1 MIAKQSSMFKVIL
14 AAICVSLAAL
24 TGVYMAQA
32 DPDRWD
38 SHADT
43 SWYNEMYITF
53 TIDTKEKLAGV
64 AKLVNDGQTADGK
77 EINGFQGRILEIDRN
92 LDLSEYQWVPIGN
105 ADRPFKGTLLGEN
118 AQVFTLSGM
127 RVISDTSYWGL
138 IGYMDGGTVGGL
150 EFAADG
156 RLQVDAP
163 GRDIYIGAVVGKMT
177 GNSIVHQVTNHLAI
191 NADAGA
197 YNMYAGGLVGSAEGT
212 ISLSVNDAAVEATG
226 VNSSSGGL
234 VGYSSANGLKVKKSS
249 NSGLVTATSSG
260 AGDSIAGGI
269 VGQSTAVLTMIEE
282 STPIGNSGAVTAVQ
296 GVNSYAGGII
306 GLAGG
311 ETDFSEQTSNSGAVT
326 VTAADASSSYAGGLA
341 GAITAPQQQELFQV
355 QFASSGAVSTNGASR
370 AHTGGLFGKVEG
382 NMTWNRNFTNTV
394 PITVTGAS
402 ELYTGGLIGRMTG
415 NLTFTGKAGNSA
427 LVSVSGGANE
437 VYTGGLIGF
446 GASRVLLDN
455 SDPQAYVNSGEL
467 QVTAGSG
474 VATGGIIS
482 NLAYSSTAGTA
493 PTNVHSTG
501 NITVNGQTKLYTG
514 GYIGLVDSA
523 VAADT
528 AINGAVYTNE
538 IKVEA
543 AQSDSN
549 SRVSTGGVVGEYIG
563 GDGVKNTAFKGKLDV
578 VGQAGSYTGGIIGYM
593 QGSTISHTVI
603 GNTTD
608 QYASITAD
616 AVLGGVAGYADGTIE
631 ETQVSYIALA
641 GRPSQVVAGGVA
653 GLAQGTITN
662 AVVGD
667 VNHDA
672 SHSVTIA
679 ADLAAVP
686 AGSDEFAAGGVI
698 GRNSDNLTLS
708 GIEVARI
715 QLVTEPG
722 RSGYTFGA
730 VAGELTEKATAGSKE
745 QPLNIHDIAFTVQA
759 ANSYIGGAAGRNN
772 SAKLHAVAERL
783 ELQTA
788 GEQVRIGGIAA
799 VNTATL
805 LPDNTLLSVQDSE
818 LGSTGASSI
827 LGGLFA
833 EQHGEVVGTTMQQDV
848 EEQEQIVL
856 ADRVRLVSTAADN
869 KLGGVAGWNTGVLA
883 DTRTSNI
890 VIHASGA
897 RVEAGGIA
905 GRMETVDGGV
915 LASITRAN
923 ALAGE
928 ETLLT
933 AAGADGHV
941 GGLVG
946 YIKNAR
952 LADSRAAAIIP
963 DYVALSVQG
972 TGVSAGALA
981 GTAEDSV
988 MIGNAVKI
996 NAENVLLT
1004 TSAAATNAR
1013 AGGLVG
1019 TSLRT
1024 QLEKLVGYKV
1034 NLVLNGTDA
1043 EAGGIVG
1050 YNLGSNNKVITGT
1063 YVTELN
1069 LRANAAAQRLV
1080 AGGFIGRNAQRAGD
1094 TVPDPAAGVSTIQS
1108 SRVAGSIQS
1117 SAPLTVAGGMAGEN
1131 NSLIAN
1137 NSITDKNPLTLK
1149 GNQSIAGG
1157 LVGVNKGTGVL
1168 YYTYTNANLAIE
1180 GTGTLTGGLVGHNEQ
1195 NGRIIASYIDND
1207 VTSKANGTA
1216 SEPVFTGGL
1225 VGRNSGIINKSYAV
1239 AKVTSEG
1246 AYTLTGGLVGEQLSG
1261 SIDNSYSGKSVHALQ
1276 QNSYAGGLIGR
1287 IVAGQISYAYSASQ
1301 VVASSEA
1308 YAGGFAGR
1316 YDNASRELLFKSY
1329 YIKDEDKLINKD
1341 LSDFAD
1347 GNHRFLNAH
1356 GRLSTILAG
1365 QLENRDV
1372 FPGLSGWDFTN
1383 TWKYGSLSAQ
1393 YKYPELI
1400 RTANSGG
1407 GSSEEVNTN
1416 LRWYLL
1422 DKDAVTFEIGTE
1434 AELAGLAAIV
1444 NGTVP
1449 GEDAFSFEGRT
1460 IRITKPIHI
1469 QSLQWVPIGDT
1480 IAHGF
1485 QGTLDGGNHLIDGLT
1500 VQPEHIYGGLF
1511 GVIGDKAE
1519 VKNVTLEPLH
1529 VAGQQATGSLVGLN
1543 KGTINKIDIRLLNG
1557 ATVSGKHAGGAV
1569 GENEGTL
1576 EAVIKVTIDGGSE
1589 VKSQVPGAIAG
1600 GVVGVNR
1607 QSLQGSVLEVH
1618 AVEGTVSAQASGGY
1632 AGGVIGEQTGD
1643 LTGFELKLE
1652 PSYKVQADGEG
1663 SAAGG
1668 IVGHYASGKAQ
1679 DIKLELLGQVKAAGD
1694 GSAAG
1699 GAFGYSEPNNVIAD
1713 LIVVTTAGSE
1723 TPQVVGDYYVGG
1735 ALGFKEG
1742 SGTAALDA
1750 ERVKVQEL
1758 FIQGQSTTRTPII
1771 GGVAGG
1777 LSQAAAEELV
1787 SNAVIQASGPSP
1799 SVGGIVGWS
1808 DSSIVSKATVVP
1820 HIKVSALSGEAAAGG
1835 VIGRSESA
1843 DLNKRFDFGRLI
1855 PFYYGI
1861 YQADV
1866 QQGSIE
1872 LAMDAATGNS
1882 HTGGLIGYNQQTSV
1896 YYSQTAASLKATG
1909 GTELAAGG
1917 AVGTNL
1923 GGILVHVKSSGVVD
1937 AAGGTVLS
1945 VGGVVGRTDGGEIH
1959 YSEAK
1964 AAGGAKVT
1972 AGQAVTRP
1980 GRMPVAQIGGFVGK
1994 GDNTKM
2000 THSYADIPVQV
2011 EDSNQDNTMYT
2022 GGFAGLLGDAST
2034 QQALISDAY
2043 AKGNVTV
2050 KGITGAYT
2058 GGFAGSVDQYMI
2070 KQAYASGNVHN
2081 TGFDTRSGGFAGA
2094 VERYASIDNAYA
2106 LSDKVE
2112 TIGINHAT
2120 NAYAGGFAGYN
2131 DGKLKQVYAGVPTIT
2146 INVSGANV
2154 YRGALIGYQFR
2165 QGAITESTYS
2175 GTLNPIGYNL
2185 GQSSSVAAVPAS
2197 DMGAVRGWSYEVDT
2211 LFLTGK
2217 QENGLVIGSAP
2228 QLAGAVLLYNAD
2240 TGLTYYKLFDR
2251 TAADKPEFALL
2262 TLSADIDWSG
2272 RAWTPF
2278 DRFTGVWDGAG
2289 HTISGL
2295 SITGE
2300 VDAEQAAGFIA
2311 IHEGTLKNIRFDQ
2324 PKVVVTGQGHTGV
2337 AAGTTGAEALISG
2350 VVIEQADIK
2359 GNGPTGAVVGSN
2371 SGTISQTKV
2380 TGLKLESTGV
2390 AGGLAG
2396 RNLGKLES
2404 SQVEGKLSS
2413 SGEYTGGAVG
2423 VNEGEIAG
2431 LEATVAIDVTS
2442 ATQPQYVGGIAGLNQ
2457 GELGNSQVNGTI
2469 SSGAAYTG
2477 GTAGVNEGTIDQVTI
2492 SGVIR
2497 SAAAAPQQLVRA
2509 GGVTADNRAA
2519 GSISHSFSYADV
2531 LVTAAEA
2538 QAGGLSGSNEGAISY
2553 SYNSGRVEAQGTAK
2567 AWAGGIAGYAAAGEM
2582 NNTVSTGEIIASVN
2596 GKVVSGQTFYGGL
2609 AGQKADAAVI
2619 GNSVYNKQQLKNDT
2633 AYYSSVA
2640 KQVAGT
2646 NAAAQG
2652 LTAKALTAGQLPVQL
2667 DATKWTAT
2675 AGFYPQLTAYAG
2687 STRSKL
2693 SAAAVVLDVKDS
2705 INKIRS
2711 AFGLTADDQL
2721 VWSADP
2727 AKAEIEQAGEAVQGT
2742 LKGTGSITFKVAAGN
2757 QQRELVLNTPV
2768 VPYSETAKTPYV
2780 VSGDNNFLEKT
2791 SIVLAVDEPGAKL
2804 YYTLDGTEPSEES
2817 SLYSS
2822 PIELRKTT
2830 ELKVVA
2836 MVSEK
2841 EPSQILSQTWTRHQP
2856 VYGSGGFGP
2865 IMPEKPKDE
2874 PVVVGARSGQKTV
2887 SSTSEEPV
2895 TIARNS
2901 KLVLTAPAGQI
2912 IYYTTDGSTPTTSSK
2927 QYTGEIIITGKMTIK
2942 AITSKDNRVV
2952 TMNYEVDNADYA
2964 LKKNA
2969 AEIKYIS
2976 GYSNNT
2982 FKPNASMTRY
2992 ELVTALA
2999 PLIDKEDVTVA
3010 NLFSDVKAN
3019 QADQIAFFTSA
3030 GIVQGYPDGTFGGDK
3045 PLTRAEFVVT
3055 LSRVLHLNP
3064 GAAAK
3069 EASAPLFSDLEGHWA
3084 ASYVKAFVEAG
3095 YVKGFPDGTFRPDSK
3110 LSRAEAV
3117 VLINRITGAAKQS
3130 QPEKFTDVLP
3140 SHWAYEDIMA
3150 VVKP

>member
-1 MIAKQSSMFKVIL
+1 MIAKQSSMFKVL
-14 AAICVSLAAL
+14 FAAVCLSLAAL

-53 TIDTKEKLAGV
+53 TIDTSEKLAGV

-77 EINGFQGRILEIDRN
+77 QINGLQGRILEIDRN
-92 LDLSEYQWVPIGN
+92 LDLSAYQWVPIGN

-127 RVISDTSYWGL
+127 KVVSDTSYWGL

-156 RLQVDAP
+156 RLQVNAP
-163 GRDIYIGAVVGKMT
+163 GRDLYIGAAVGKMT
-177 GNSIVHQVTNHLAI
+177 GNSIVHQVTNYLAI
-191 NADAGA
+191 DADAGA
-197 YNMYAGGLVGSAEGT
+197 YSMYAGGLVGSAEGT
-212 ISLSVNDAAVEATG
+212 VSLSVNEAAVDVTG
-226 VNSSSGGL
+226 MNSTAGGL

-249 NSGLVTATSSG
+249 NSGGVHSTSTG

-269 VGQSTAVLTMIEE
+269 VGHSSAGLTMIEE
-282 STPIGNSGAVTAVQ
+282 STPIGNSGAVTATD

-306 GLAGG
+306 GIASG
-311 ETDFSEQTSNSGAVT
+311 ETDFSEQTSNSGDVT
-326 VTAADASSSYAGGLA
+326 VTAANASSSYAGGLA
-341 GAITAPQQQELFQV
+341 GAIAAPQQQELFQV
-355 QFASSGAVSTNGASR
+355 QFASTGTVSNSGGSR
-370 AHTGGLFGKVEG
+370 VHTGGLFGKVEG
-382 NMTWNRNFTNTV
+382 NLTWNRNFTNTV
-394 PITVTGAS
+394 EITASGTS
-402 ELYTGGLIGRMTG
+402 ELYTGGLIGRMEG
-415 NLTFTGKAGNSA
+415 NLTVTGTAGNSA
-427 LVSVSGGANE
+427 LVSVSGGAND

-455 SDPQAYVNSGEL
+455 STAQAYVNSGEL
-467 QVTAGSG
+467 QVAAGSG
-474 VATGGIIS
+474 AVTGGIIS

-523 VAADT
+523 TAADT
-528 AINGAVYTNE
+528 AIDGAVYASE

-563 GDGVKNTAFKGKLDV
+563 GQGVANTAFQGKLDV
-578 VGQAGSYTGGIIGYM
+578 VGQAGAYTGGIVGYM
-593 QGSTISHTVI
+593 QDSTVSHTVI
-603 GNTTD
+603 GHTSD
-608 QYASITAD
+608 HYASITAD
-616 AVLGGVAGYADGTIE
+616 AVLGGVAGYAEGAIE
-631 ETQVSYIALA
+631 ETQVRYIALA
-641 GRPSQVVAGGVA
+641 GRPSEVVVGGIA
-653 GLAQGTITN
+653 GLAQGTITG

-667 VNHDA
+667 VGSDA
-672 SHSVTIA
+672 SKSVTLA
-679 ADLAAVP
+679 ADLAAAP
-686 AGSDEFAAGGVI
+686 AGSDEFVAGGVI
-698 GRNSDNLTLS
+698 GRNSDSLTLS
-708 GIEVARI
+708 DIEVARI
-715 QLVTEPG
+715 SLVTERG
-722 RSGYTFGA
+722 RSGYIFGA

-745 QPLNIHDIAFTVQA
+745 QPLNIHDVAFTVQA
-759 ANSYIGGAAGRNN
+759 VQSYIGGAAGSNN
-772 SAKLHAVAERL
+772 SARL
-783 ELQTA
+783 YATVEQLALATA
-788 GEQVRIGGIAA
+788 GEQVRIGGIAG

-805 LPDNTLLSVQDSE
+805 LPDETLLSVQDSE
-818 LGSTGASSI
+818 LSSTGASSK
-827 LGGLFA
+827 LGGLFG
-833 EQHGEVVGTTMQQDV
+833 EQHGEVVGTTAQQDV
-848 EEQEQIVL
+848 EEQEQIML
-856 ADRVRLVSTAADN
+856 ADRVRLVSSAADN
-869 KLGGVAGWNTGVLA
+869 KLGGIAGWNTGVLA
-883 DTRTSNI
+883 DIRTSHI
-890 VIHASGA
+890 VIHVSGA
-897 RVEAGGIA
+897 RAEAGGIA
-905 GRMETVDGGV
+905 GRSETADGGV

-923 ALAGE
+923 ALAGDE
-928 ETLLT
+928 ALIT
-933 AAGADGHV
+933 AAGADGHA

-946 YIKNAR
+946 YLKNAR
-952 LADSRAAAIIP
+952 LTDSRAAAVIP

-972 TGVSAGALA
+972 TNVSAGALA

-996 NAENVLLT
+996 NAENVLMT
-1004 TSAAATNAR
+1004 TSATATKAR

-1024 QLEKLVGYKV
+1024 QLEKLVGYRV
-1034 NLVLNGTDA
+1034 NLVLNGTEA

-1050 YNLGSNNKVITGT
+1050 YNLGSDSKVIIGT
-1063 YVTELN
+1063 YVTDLN
-1069 LRANAAAQRLV
+1069 LRANASAQRLV

-1094 TVPDPAAGVSTIQS
+1094 TVPDPASGVSTIQN

-1157 LVGVNKGTGVL
+1157 LVGVNTGTGVL
-1168 YYTYTNANLAIE
+1168 YYTYTNASLTIE
-1180 GTGTLTGGLVGHNEQ
+1180 GTGTLTGGLVGNNEQ

-1216 SEPVFTGGL
+1216 SEAVFTGGL
-1225 VGRNSGIINKSYAV
+1225 VGRNSGLINTSYAV

-1246 AYTLTGGLVGEQLSG
+1246 AYTMTGGLVGEQLAG
-1261 SIDNSYSGKSVHALQ
+1261 TIDNSYSGKSVHALQ

-1287 IVAGQISYAYSASQ
+1287 IAAGQISYAYSASQ

-1316 YDNASRELLFKSY
+1316 YDNASRELLYKSY
-1329 YIKDEDKLINKD
+1329 YIKDEDMLINKD

-1356 GRLSTILAG
+1356 GRLSTILAA

-1449 GEDAFSFEGRT
+1449 GENAFNFEGRT

-1480 IAHGF
+1480 IAHSF
-1485 QGTLDGGNHLIDGLT
+1485 QGMLDGGNHLIDGLT
-1500 VQPEHIYGGLF
+1500 VQPEHSYGGLF
-1511 GVIGDKAE
+1511 GVIGSEAE

-1529 VAGQQATGSLVGLN
+1529 VAGQQAAGSLAGLN
-1543 KGTINKIDIRLLNG
+1543 KGTISKVDIRLLNG
-1557 ATVSGKHAGGAV
+1557 AVISGKHAGGAV

-1576 EAVIKVTIDGGSE
+1576 ESVIKVTIDGGSE
-1589 VKSQVPGAIAG
+1589 VKSHVPGAITG

-1607 QSLQGSVLEVH
+1607 QSLEGSVLEVH
-1618 AVEGTVSAQASGGY
+1618 AVDGSVSAQAADGY

-1643 LTGFELKLE
+1643 LSGFELKLE
-1652 PSYKVQADGEG
+1652 PSYKVQAAGAS

-1679 DIKLELLGQVKAAGD
+1679 GIKLELLGQVQAAGEE
-1694 GSAAG
+1694 SAAG
-1699 GAFGYSEPNNVIAD
+1699 GAFGYSEPNNIIAD
-1713 LIVVTTAGSE
+1713 LTVQTAAGSQ
-1723 TPQVVGDYYVGG
+1723 TPQVVGDYYAGG
-1735 ALGFKEG
+1735 AVGFKEG
-1742 SGTAALDA
+1742 KGTAAFDA
-1750 ERVKVQEL
+1750 ERVKVQDL
-1758 FIQGQSTTRTPII
+1758 LIQGQSATRTPIV
-1771 GGVAGG
+1771 GGAAGG
-1777 LSQAAAEELV
+1777 LSHTAAEEVV
-1787 SNAVIQASGPSP
+1787 SNAVLQATGPSP
-1799 SVGGIVGWS
+1799 AVGGIVGWS
-1808 DSSIVSKATVVP
+1808 DRSIVSKATVIP
-1820 HIKVSALSGEAAAGG
+1820 HIKVAALSGEAAAGG
-1835 VIGRSESA
+1835 VMGRSESA
-1843 DLNKRFDFGRLI
+1843 DVNTRFDFGRLI

-1872 LAMDAATGNS
+1872 LAMDAATGHS
-1882 HTGGLIGYNQQTSV
+1882 HAGGLIGHNNQTSI
-1896 YYSQTAASLKATG
+1896 YYSQTAASVKAAG

-1923 GGILVHVKSSGVVD
+1923 NGILVHVKSSGGVHAV
-1937 AAGGTVLS
+1937 GGTVLS
-1945 VGGVVGRTDGGEIH
+1945 VGGMVGRTDGGEIH
-1959 YSEAK
+1959 YSEVK
-1964 AAGGAKVT
+1964 AADGAKVA
-1972 AGQAVTRP
+1972 AGEAVTRP
-1980 GRMPVAQIGGFVGK
+1980 GRMPVAQVGGFVGK

-2058 GGFAGSVDQYMI
+2058 GGFAGSVDQYAI
-2070 KQAYASGNVHN
+2070 TKAYASGNVHN

-2094 VERYASIDNAYA
+2094 VERYASIHTAYA

-2131 DGKLKQVYAGVPTIT
+2131 DGKLQQVYAGVPTVT
-2146 INVSGANV
+2146 INVTGANV
-2154 YRGALIGYQFR
+2154 YRGALVGYQFR
-2165 QGAITESTYS
+2165 QGAVSESTYS
-2175 GTLNPIGYNL
+2175 GTLTTVGYNL
-2185 GQSSSVAAVPAS
+2185 GQTTAVAAVPVS
-2197 DMGAVRGWSYEVDT
+2197 DMGHVRNWSYEADT

-2217 QENGLVIGSAP
+2217 QEDGLIIGTAP
-2228 QLAGAVLLYNAD
+2228 QLAGAVLLYNVD
-2240 TGLTYYKLFDR
+2240 TGLAYYKLFDR
-2251 TAADKPEFALL
+2251 TAIDKPAFDLL
-2262 TLSADIDWSG
+2262 TLAADIDWTG
-2272 RAWTPF
+2272 RPWTPF

-2295 SITGE
+2295 FIDGE
-2300 VDAEQAAGFIA
+2300 VNAEQAVGFIA

-2324 PKVVVTGQGHTGV
+2324 PKLAVTGQGRAGV
-2337 AAGTTGAEALISG
+2337 AAGVTGQNAIISG
-2350 VVIEQADIK
+2350 IVIEQADIK
-2359 GNGPTGAVVGSN
+2359 GNGQTGAVVGSN
-2371 SGTISQTKV
+2371 SGAISEAKV
-2380 TGLKLESTGV
+2380 TGLKLESSGE

-2396 RNLGKLES
+2396 RNLGKLEN
-2404 SQVEGKLSS
+2404 SQVEGKLTA
-2413 SGEYTGGAVG
+2413 SGQYTGGAVG
-2423 VNEGEIAG
+2423 INEGELTG
-2431 LEATVAIDVTS
+2431 LEATVAIQATS
-2442 ATQPQYVGGIAGLNQ
+2442 SAQPQYVGGIVGLNE
-2457 GELGNSQVNGTI
+2457 GDLLHSQVNGMI
-2469 SSGAAYTG
+2469 SSAAVYTG
-2477 GTAGVNEGTIDQVTI
+2477 GAAGVNEGDIDKVAVFGTI
-2492 SGVIR
+2492 SSTLTASEQI
-2497 SAAAAPQQLVRA
+2497 VRA
-2509 GGVTADNRAA
+2509 GGLTAENRAS

-2531 LVTAAEA
+2531 SVAAAEA
-2538 QAGGLSGSNEGAISY
+2538 QAGGLTGSNEGTISY
-2553 SYNSGRVEAQGTAK
+2553 SYNSGRIEAQATSK
-2567 AWAGGIAGYAAAGEM
+2567 AWAGGVAGYAAGGEM
-2582 NNTVSTGEIIASVN
+2582 NNTVNTGEIIAAVN

-2619 GNSVYNKQQLKNDT
+2619 RNSVYNKQQLKNDT
-2633 AYYSSVA
+2633 AYYNSAA
-2640 KQVAGT
+2640 KQTAGT

-2652 LTAKALTAGQLPVQL
+2652 LTAKALTASQLPEQL
-2667 DATKWTAT
+2667 DAAQWTAT

-2687 STRSKL
+2687 STMSKL
-2693 SAAAVVLDVKDS
+2693 SAAAVVLDAKDS
-2705 INKIRS
+2705 INKIS
-2711 AFGLTADDQL
+2711 AAFGLTADPLL

-2727 AKAEIEQAGEAVQGT
+2727 AKAEIKQASGAVQGA
-2742 LKGTGSITFKVAAGN
+2742 LKTSGSVTFKVAAGQ
-2757 QQRELVLNTPV
+2757 QQRELVLHTPA
-2768 VPYSETAKTPYV
+2768 VPYAETVMTPYV
-2780 VSGDNNFLEKT
+2780 VSGVNNFLEKT
-2791 SIVLAVDEPGAKL
+2791 TIALAVDEPGAKL
-2804 YYTLDGTEPSEES
+2804 YYTLDGTEPGEDA
-2817 SLYSS
+2817 SLYSE
-2822 PIELRKTT
+2822 PIVLNKTT
-2830 ELKVVA
+2830 VLKVVA
-2836 MVSEK
+2836 IAAEK
-2841 EPSQILSQTWTRHQP
+2841 EPSETLATTWTRYQA

-2865 IMPEKPKDE
+2865 VTPDKPKE
-2874 PVVVGARSGQKTV
+2874 QSAVIGARSGQKTV
-2887 SSTSEEPV
+2887 STGGEETV

-2901 KLVLTAPAGQI
+2901 KLVLTAPTGQI
-2912 IYYTTDGSTPTTSSK
+2912 IYYTTDGSAPTTSSK
-2927 QYTGEIIITGKMTIK
+2927 QYTGEIIITGNMTIK
-2942 AITSKDNRVV
+2942 AITSKDDRVV
-2952 TMNYEVDNADYA
+2952 TMRYEVDNADYA
-2964 LKKNA
+2964 LKDNA

-2999 PLIDKEDVTVA
+2999 PLIDKEEVAVA
-3010 NLFSDVKAN
+3010 NLFSDVKSS
-3019 QADQIAFFTSA
+3019 QADQVAFFTSA
-3030 GIVQGYPDGTFGGDK
+3030 GIVQGYPNGTFGGDK
-3045 PLTRAEFVVT
+3045 PLTRAEFVVI
-3055 LSRVLHLNP
+3055 LSRVLHLNTS
-3064 GAAAK
+3064 AAADS
-3069 EASAPLFSDLEGHWA
+3069 SAPLFSDVAGHWSS
-3084 ASYVKAFVEAG
+3084 SYVKAFVEAG
-3095 YVKGFPDGTFRPDSK
+3095 YVKGFPDGTFRPDSQ

-3130 QPEKFTDVLP
+3130 QPGKFTDVLP